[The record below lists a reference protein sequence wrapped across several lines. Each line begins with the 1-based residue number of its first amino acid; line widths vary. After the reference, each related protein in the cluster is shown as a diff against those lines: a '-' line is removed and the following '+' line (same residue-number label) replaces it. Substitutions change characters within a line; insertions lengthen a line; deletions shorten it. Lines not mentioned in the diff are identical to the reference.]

1 LKNLVLSN
9 FEHEVF
15 GEIRITD
22 IEGTLWFVANDVA
35 RALGYE
41 KPNNAI
47 NLHCRNI
54 NKFNYPATG
63 RELNIIPASDV
74 YRLIMRSELPEAGK
88 FQDWVTDEVLPS
100 VHKNGFYGTDSFVDM
115 ALNNTDNLIAILQK
129 YKFDKQQ
136 RQLMEQQRD
145 EAVKTK

>member
-1 LKNLVLSN
+1 MKNLVLSN

-35 RALGYE
+35 KALGYE

-63 RELNIIPASDV
+63 RELNIIPESDV

-100 VHKNGFYGTDSFVDM
+100 IQETGSYSLVPMSLPE
-115 ALNNTDNLIAILQK
+115 AL
-129 YKFDKQQ
+129 
-136 RQLMEQQRD
+136 RQYANELEMKELEMKELALKQRD
-145 EAVKTK
+145 EVNQILDQ